1 VQRRAINGALLRSG
15 GMHHVNR
22 DSINFEFLLEQLA
35 DERRAV
41 GRLGGARNLNQAPSA
56 KGKKKKYNNQHT
68 IF

>member
-1 VQRRAINGALLRSG
+1 VAACTTSIETAL
-15 GMHHVNR
+15 
-22 DSINFEFLLEQLA
+22 IFLEQLA

-56 KGKKKKYNNQHT
+56 KGKKKKYNNKHT